1 MVTTRAT
8 TATICNGWV
17 HCRYKFLLRLIMEDK
32 YVFKSP
38 PLRKHKRY
46 STLKKDEMRLFLQ
59 HLVQEIESK

>member
-32 YVFKSP
+32 YVFKSQ
-38 PLRKHKRY
+38 LLQMTKRWQQCGGISQATPY
-46 STLKKDEMRLFLQ
+46 NL
-59 HLVQEIESK
+59 